1 MLAWMSLRLVF
12 AALLVLTA
20 CDAEPETAP
29 PATPSPT
36 PVPTASPS
44 PVPGPT
50 PTPSPACTDA
60 TVTGAV
66 EVRISAR
73 DFSFDPSCLIVLG
86 GQGLVVRN
94 TGANLHNL
102 TVEDSSVRFDVPP
115 GGVARTAAIGSAVPP
130 GTYAFYCIY
139 HRGQGMTGELT
150 VSEAG

>member
-1 MLAWMSLRLVF
+1 MMTPRLVL
-12 AALLVLTA
+12 AALLALSA
-20 CDAEPETAP
+20 CDAEPRTAA

-36 PVPTASPS
+36 PVPASPS

-50 PTPSPACTDA
+50 PTSPPACTDA
-60 TVTGAV
+60 TFSGTV

-86 GQGLVVRN
+86 GQRLVVRN
-94 TGANLHNL
+94 AGGNLHNF
-102 TVEDSSVRFDVPP
+102 TIEGSPVGFDVRP
-115 GGVARTAAIGSAVPP
+115 GGVNRTEAIGGAVPP

-139 HRGQGMTGELT
+139 HRGQGMTGQVT